1 MPFNGPWPGKRTVRS
16 EVRRVKRIEKLR
28 RHEEEIEVSEIG
40 RSGINKGIV
49 G

>member
-1 MPFNGPWPGKRTVRS
+1 M
-16 EVRRVKRIEKLR
+16 IEKLR